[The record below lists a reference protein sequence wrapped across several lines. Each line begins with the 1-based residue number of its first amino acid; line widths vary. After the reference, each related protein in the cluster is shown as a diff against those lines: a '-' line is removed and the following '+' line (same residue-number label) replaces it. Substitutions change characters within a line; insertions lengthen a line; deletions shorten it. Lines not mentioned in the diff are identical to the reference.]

1 MNCKFCNAELP
12 EEVTLCPE
20 CGKENLEEMEEVA
33 EEMTEAEEIAEE
45 AIAEDAEE
53 VADEESEEAD
63 EEAETSAPVKTR
75 LWVKILAAV
84 GAVALL
90 VVLAG
95 AVLYGA
101 GVIGGVKAKSY
112 SVNDA
117 KAPNVRDT
125 VVATVGE
132 KELTNSE
139 LQIFYWQAVSD
150 FYNEYG
156 FYMDSETL
164 DMSAPFDEQYYDEE
178 NGITWQK
185 FFLEN
190 GLNIWH
196 RYAALCM
203 KGKEEGYVLDAE
215 MQDYLAGIPAELD
228 AMAAEHGF
236 EDAAQMLAEDM
247 SLVCDEAGYMDF
259 LETNVYATRYLDTF
273 YDTLMPTME
282 EMEAYYKEN
291 EADLNLQGIYKD
303 AGMTVDVRHILVCPK
318 GGTED
323 DTGSVTYSD
332 DEWETCRA
340 AAQKIL
346 DQYLAGDKTEESFAQ
361 LATEY
366 TEDPGSMSTGGLYS
380 DVRVGQMVEPFENW
394 CMDTS
399 RKSGDTGLVQ
409 TTYGYHVMYYV
420 TGDDAWAEDMR
431 GRMLNERSL
440 AFVDEAVAKWPMEV
454 KDNKI
459 AIGIL
464 PKAQ

>member
-12 EEVTLCPE
+12 EEVTLCTE
-20 CGKENLEEMEEVA
+20 CGKENLEEMEVVA
-33 EEMTEAEEIAEE
+33 EELTEAEEIAEE
-45 AIAEDAEE
+45 AIVEDAEE
-53 VADEESEEAD
+53 AAEAT
-63 EEAETSAPVKTR
+63 ETPAPAKSK
-75 LWVKILAAV
+75 LWVKILAIV

-112 SVNDA
+112 SVSDE
-117 KAPNVRDT
+117 KAPSVRDT

-132 KELTNSE
+132 MELTNSE

-156 FYMDSETL
+156 FYMDSSVL
-164 DMSAPFDEQYYDEE
+164 DMSAPFDKQYYDEE

-185 FFLEN
+185 FFVEN

-203 KGKEEGYVLDAE
+203 QGKEEGYVLDGE

-228 AMAAEHGF
+228 AMAVEYGF

-247 SLVCDEAGYMDF
+247 SLVCDEAGYMGF

-273 YDTLMPTME
+273 YDKLMPTVD

-291 EADLNLQGIYKD
+291 EADLNLQGIYSD
-303 AGMTVDVRHILVCPK
+303 SGMSVDVRHILVCPQ

-323 DTGSVTYSD
+323 ATGNVVYSD
-332 DEWETCRA
+332 EEWETCRA

-380 DVRVGQMVEPFENW
+380 AVRVGQMVEPFEDW

-420 TGDDAWAEDMR
+420 TGEDAWTVDMR
-431 GRMLNERSL
+431 STMLNERSL
-440 AFVDEAVAKWPMEV
+440 AFVDEAVAKWPIEV

-464 PKAQ
+464 PEA